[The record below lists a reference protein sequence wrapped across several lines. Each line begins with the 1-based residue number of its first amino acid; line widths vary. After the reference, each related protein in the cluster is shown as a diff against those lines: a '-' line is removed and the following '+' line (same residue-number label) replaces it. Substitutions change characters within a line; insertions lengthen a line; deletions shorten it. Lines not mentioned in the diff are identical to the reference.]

1 MNGDSN
7 RLAIRRFYPQLQM
20 PMRSFDILLAVVL
33 TTLLALPMLLLAIL
47 IKISSPG
54 PALYWSDRVGLNN
67 TLFRMPKFR
76 TMKVETPAVA
86 THLLTSPDQYL
97 TRIGRVLRKY
107 SLDELL
113 QLFSVLK
120 GDMRFVGLRSV
131 LFN

>member
-1 MNGDSN
+1 
-7 RLAIRRFYPQLQM
+7 
-20 PMRSFDILLAVVL
+20 MRSFDILLAVVL

-107 SLDELL
+107 SLDELPIPVKVTFDEYYL
-113 QLFSVLK
+113 NHRSLAFDLK
-120 GDMRFVGLRSV
+120 IMFTTI
-131 LFN
+131 FNALSSKGVRH